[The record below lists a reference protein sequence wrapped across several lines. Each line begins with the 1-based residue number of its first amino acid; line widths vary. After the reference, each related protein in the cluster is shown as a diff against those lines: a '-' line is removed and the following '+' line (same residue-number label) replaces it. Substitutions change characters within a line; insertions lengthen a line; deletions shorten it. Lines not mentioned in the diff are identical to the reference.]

1 MAVRWGWC
9 PGYGRVGGGGM
20 RGWLRTAALG
30 WGLRAQ
36 TGVEKCL
43 QVGMVPIFP
52 HPNFNNVPSSPQ
64 GGSS

>member
-1 MAVRWGWC
+1 MAENDEGEYMEATMAVTWGWC
-9 PGYGRVGGGGM
+9 PGYGRGSGGGM

-43 QVGMVPIFP
+43 
-52 HPNFNNVPSSPQ
+52 
-64 GGSS
+64 